1 MNDLINRKSL
11 PVKQWRGEIRRLDDD
26 FVAGLGTSWAENVC
40 EAQHKR
46 LLEIVNAIYNAPTVD
61 AVPVVR
67 CKDCIHRRTTGRPP
81 FVVFVC
87 SHNKGLGDNVKDDD
101 FCSYGE
107 KREDNHD

>member
-1 MNDLINRKSL
+1 MADLIDREDAMKIVIRTSGDYAQAFSEICRL
-11 PVKQWRGEIRRLDDD
+11 PTI
-26 FVAGLGTSWAENVC
+26 
-40 EAQHKR
+40 
-46 LLEIVNAIYNAPTVD
+46 D

>member
-1 MNDLINRKSL
+1 MRLIDADVLGRYLNDWQLSNATNECEVEYSLI
-11 PVKQWRGEIRRLDDD
+11 ETFMHILD
-26 FVAGLGTSWAENVC
+26 T
-40 EAQHKR
+40 Q
-46 LLEIVNAIYNAPTVD
+46 PTID

>member
-1 MNDLINRKSL
+1 MGVARAEGGMTMDDLIS
-11 PVKQWRGEIRRLDDD
+11 KQSIMKRLHVVGGCGAPPD
-26 FVAGLGTSWAENVC
+26 SWADGYD
-40 EAQHKR
+40 K
-46 LLEIVNAIYNAPTVD
+46 AIDLAYGMVTNESAVD

-67 CKDCIHRRTTGRPP
+67 CKDCIHRRTIGRPP

-107 KREDNHD
+107 KREDSHD